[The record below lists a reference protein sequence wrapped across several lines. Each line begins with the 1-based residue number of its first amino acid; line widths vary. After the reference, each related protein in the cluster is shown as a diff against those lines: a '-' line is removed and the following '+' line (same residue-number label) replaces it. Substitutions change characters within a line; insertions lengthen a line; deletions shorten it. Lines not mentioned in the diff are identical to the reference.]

1 MLFWDEGHG
10 AKEIPQE
17 VRSGTPNR
25 LRTDGRVGTSDP
37 ARAGATD
44 RDLAGT
50 GRGKLCAARLGL
62 GASSEGVGVRRCLP
76 GCYQD

>member
-1 MLFWDEGHG
+1 MAACASRERFFGTRGHG

-17 VRSGTPNR
+17 VRPGTPNR

-62 GASSEGVGVRRCLP
+62 GAALEAKG
-76 GCYQD
+76 